1 MRNMHQSSS
10 AGTAMRQTMILRAGQ
25 CNFRCGFSRRSFALA
40 GPRRRLSGL
49 WRKALNPVITASLTI
64 VALLRPCLRRAAAPT
79 NGSRRRIQ
87 HEFPG
92 TDRKPKRHDHQ
103 DFFPFTSAFISPFS
117 SFAGN
122 GGHDFSRPYG
132 QYGMLEEQDRPSHR
146 PEPETRKKSHRFRT
160 AARNRFNGV
169 PSIRI
174 IKKRS
179 SVPGSQPGEA
189 CRSGD

>member
-1 MRNMHQSSS
+1 MKRIEAERREKRQNHRNAPAARNRMLMNVPSARLVHIAQARQHTNADPRQQHRQAAAEQWIQHQSPIRREKIKQYSH
-10 AGTAMRQTMILRAGQ
+10 QYV
-25 CNFRCGFSRRSFALA
+25 FS
-40 GPRRRLSGL
+40 
-49 WRKALNPVITASLTI
+49 
-64 VALLRPCLRRAAAPT
+64 
-79 NGSRRRIQ
+79 
-87 HEFPG
+87 
-92 TDRKPKRHDHQ
+92 
-103 DFFPFTSAFISPFS
+103 FTSAFISPFS

-132 QYGMLEEQDRPSHR
+132 QYGMLEEQGRPSHR

>member
-1 MRNMHQSSS
+1 LSLFFGHASGAQQH
-10 AGTAMRQTMILRAGQ
+10 RQTAAG
-25 CNFRCGFSRRSFALA
+25 
-40 GPRRRLSGL
+40 
-49 WRKALNPVITASLTI
+49 
-64 VALLRPCLRRAAAPT
+64 
-79 NGSRRRIQ
+79 RRIQ

-132 QYGMLEEQDRPSHR
+132 QYGMLEEQGRPSHR

-174 IKKRS
+174 IKKTIVRPLLAAGRS
-179 SVPGSQPGEA
+179 MSI
-189 CRSGD
+189 R